1 MPATPNTPA
10 NTTTTKDRQ
19 AIWAEFNKQLENLA
33 GREQVIRACILLEA
47 AAEAEAKLPSP
58 HLERLDYFIGDV
70 VRAVDKQLS
79 EQDLRDIAVQTG
91 RVPMPVYWSLKASPE
106 WLAELYA
113 AGHLGVANN
122 PNLPAKTI
130 TKALSA
136 EDPNALDAR
145 LLMHPNAPEGSV
157 QSALDRL
164 LTDGAVVGLDPIVVS
179 QILAKAFREWQSFD
193 RDGVTGLNTYLYT
206 PRGAK
211 VMRVIAKWCRK
222 NGDVG
227 LKLAEVL
234 ELEL

>member
-1 MPATPNTPA
+1 MPTTPNTPTA
-10 NTTTTKDRQ
+10 KARQ
-19 AIWAEFNKQLENLA
+19 AIWAQFNKQLENLT
-33 GREQVIRACILLEA
+33 GRDEVIRACILLEEA
-47 AAEAEAKLPSP
+47 AAAEAKLPAP

-70 VRAVDKQLS
+70 VRAVDKHLTS
-79 EQDLRDIAVQTG
+79 DDLKAIAETTG
-91 RVPMPVYWSLKASPE
+91 HTPMPVYWSLKADPA

-113 AGHLGVANN
+113 AGQLGVANN

-130 TKALSA
+130 TKALAA

-179 QILAKAFREWQSFD
+179 QILAKAFREWQTFD
-193 RDGVTGLNTYLYT
+193 RDGFTGLNTYLYT

-227 LKLAEVL
+227 LGLAEVL